1 MSVCSSDD
9 LAALERE
16 ASRVGAT
23 YTALRNVFRDLA
35 LQQVHAIDKLS
46 STLADL
52 DRDQSLSGH
61 GANRTGADHSLTLD
75 GELSMR
81 DVQSLGI
88 AAEFSKDDLEDII
101 STTLH
106 INSGRGAG
114 SGAAPNRSRTAAYA
128 RRLFAELEQA
138 LAKDLSQTPHL
149 TAVRDLMCKLLDER
163 VRMELLVLQAA
174 SSKRGDETQ
183 DTEDEASRQGRS
195 MQQAA
200 RRSNAAAS
208 VAASAS
214 AAATYTSRA
223 RELEEQLRRGEWA
236 RSGAQPAGARPSA
249 AALPSSAAAPR
260 NDRSRSPPPAAAR
273 AGSGYPR
280 SRPVDDF
287 KHDRTDSSASISSID
302 SR

>member
-1 MSVCSSDD
+1 M
-9 LAALERE
+9 
-16 ASRVGAT
+16 GAT

-35 LQQVHAIDKLS
+35 LQQVHAIDKLV

-52 DRDQSLSGH
+52 DRD
-61 GANRTGADHSLTLD
+61 ANATGDDHSLTLD

-101 STTLH
+101 STTMHLQ
-106 INSGRGAG
+106 SGRGAA
-114 SGAAPNRSRTAAYA
+114 AAPNCSRTAAFA
-128 RRLFAELEQA
+128 RRLFAELEQQ
-138 LAKDLSQTPHL
+138 LAKDLSQSANL
-149 TAVRDLMCKLLDER
+149 TVVRDQMCKLLDER

-174 SSKRGDETQ
+174 SRKSGDDTQ
-183 DTEDEASRQGRS
+183 ESEESRQERS
-195 MQQAA
+195 MQQQQP
-200 RRSNAAAS
+200 RRSTAAAS
-208 VAASAS
+208 VAATAS

-236 RSGAQPAGARPSA
+236 RSGAQSA
-249 AALPSSAAAPR
+249 AARPAAPAATASNR
-260 NDRSRSPPPAAAR
+260 NDRSRSPPPHRIGSQAR
-273 AGSGYPR
+273 R
-280 SRPVDDF
+280 VDDF